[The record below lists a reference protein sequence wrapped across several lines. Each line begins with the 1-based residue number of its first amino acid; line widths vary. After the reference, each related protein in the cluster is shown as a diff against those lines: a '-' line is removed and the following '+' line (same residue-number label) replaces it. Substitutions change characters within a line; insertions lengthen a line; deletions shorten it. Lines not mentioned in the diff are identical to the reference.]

1 MIELLQQI
9 PREVATRGEHAPAFF
24 TTEGRLRHIR
34 RLRHWPL
41 DKVLVEKYG
50 LPEDEVS
57 EGES

>member
-9 PREVATRGEHAPAFF
+9 PREVATRGEHAPSFF
-24 TTEGRLRHIR
+24 TQEGRLRHIR